1 MKKIL
6 LLFTLLITISINA
19 QVGIMN
25 FFVLNEGSE
34 ADYLK
39 LETIWSEYQQYT
51 VDNGEKMGWSVWKV
65 DMYDGKPMENTAYIV
80 FNVFESQEQAEAVK
94 WNQKKF
100 LSVVKKRLKGKM
112 SSSYINKILAK
123 NVKKDNYQSTFEV
136 VDMTPLVGG
145 DLKPGDKMYFNSMTQ
160 KNDDYEKFESEVWK
174 PIVMQQLMAGNQRQ
188 WVLTKTLTKNELLQE
203 VNPDGTHTT
212 WNFMSADSAP
222 SDQDAQEMLNQMDF
236 KTSKLFGLLS
246 ESVEMKPRWDAT
258 MIMGTY

>member
-65 DMYDGKPMENTAYIV
+65 DMYDGKPSENTAYIV
-80 FNVFESQEQAEAVK
+80 FNVFESQEQAEVVK

-112 SSSYINKILAK
+112 SSSYITSLTQ
-123 NVKKDNYQSTFEV
+123 YFTQCSST
-136 VDMTPLVGG
+136 
-145 DLKPGDKMYFNSMTQ
+145 
-160 KNDDYEKFESEVWK
+160 
-174 PIVMQQLMAGNQRQ
+174 
-188 WVLTKTLTKNELLQE
+188 
-203 VNPDGTHTT
+203 
-212 WNFMSADSAP
+212 
-222 SDQDAQEMLNQMDF
+222 
-236 KTSKLFGLLS
+236 
-246 ESVEMKPRWDAT
+246 
-258 MIMGTY
+258 